1 MDNLRLYEALK
12 EVPDNAKKT
21 ITGGRLNGFTDI
33 NSMWRIKA
41 LTEQFGP
48 CGVGWYIETKDFWS
62 EEHGDETAVFVIVN
76 LYYKTSSGEWSAP
89 VTGIGGNKIVK
100 KEKNGTYLSDEAYKM
115 AETDAIGSACKKI
128 GMGADV
134 YWSED
139 RTKYTSDQKEEKKQE
154 DPKYKTI
161 SSTKVKALRKKI
173 DTEGIDPAK
182 VCLIYH
188 VKQLEDLV
196 EIQYSNIV
204 QYWGKVV
211 ESCRALEE

>member
-1 MDNLRLYEALK
+1 MKENLTLYNDLR
-12 EVPDNAKKT
+12 EVPKDAQKT

-48 CGVGWYIETKDFWS
+48 CGEGWYLETKDFWS

-89 VTGIGGNKIVK
+89 VTGIGGNKVVK
-100 KEKNGTYLSDEAYKM
+100 KEKGGSYVSDEAYKM
-115 AETDAIGSACKKI
+115 AETDAIGSACKKL

-134 YWSED
+134 YWKED
-139 RTKYTSDQKEEKKQE
+139 RTKYSVEEDTPKQE
-154 DPKYKTI
+154 EDTRYKVI

-173 DTEGIDPAK
+173 DSAGITPDK

-188 VKQLEDLV
+188 VKQLEELV
-196 EIQYSNIV
+196 EVQFENINRN
-204 QYWGKVV
+204 WDKVV
-211 ESCRALEE
+211 ESCKAL